1 MRMAFLF
8 LGLAVEGTGV
18 TEPESPFQG
27 CGIKGLVRS
36 CAGEYDRLC
45 LSSG

>member
-18 TEPESPFQG
+18 TEPESPFPG
-27 CGIKGLVRS
+27 CSIKGLVRLS
-36 CAGEYDRLC
+36 AGEYDRFC